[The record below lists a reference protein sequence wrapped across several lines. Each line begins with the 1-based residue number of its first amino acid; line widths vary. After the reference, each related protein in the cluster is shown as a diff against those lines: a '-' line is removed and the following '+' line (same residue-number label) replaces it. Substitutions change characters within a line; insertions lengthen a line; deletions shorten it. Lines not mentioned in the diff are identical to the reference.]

1 MTERFEYYCEP
12 GRGSNDFEEEKAT
25 SKRGLS
31 DVANTVRLGLDAACP
46 GELALLK
53 TLAAEDWPALCRTE
67 RHGCFLTAG

>member
-1 MTERFEYYCEP
+1 MTERF
-12 GRGSNDFEEEKAT
+12 RNFTVNRDAVRMT
-25 SKRGLS
+25 SKKKRPRAS
-31 DVANTVRLGLDAACP
+31 VAFQTSPKRLGLDAACP